1 MMLIWIVIIFGL
13 FYLLLSGRFDINQFK
28 STNASDLLD
37 ERLAR
42 GEISISEYQELKS
55 VLKERK

>member
-1 MMLIWIVIIFGL
+1 MMLLWIVIIFGL
-13 FYLLLSGRFDINQFK
+13 FYLLLSGRLDINQFK
-28 STNASDLLD
+28 STNASNLLD

-42 GEISISEYQELKS
+42 GEISISEYQELRS